1 MSSNVHP
8 LIQLLRKDRRYKIE
22 AYEFVREALS
32 YAQDVLSMGR
42 SDESEDHPSDKPE
55 KQRGESGKSRSDAG
69 KQHSETG
76 KKQSETGK
84 TRGEGEKQRRD
95 EPDRHLTGQQ
105 LCEAIRIFALE
116 QYGLLAKVVLESW
129 GLTSTSD
136 FGNVVFNMI
145 DIGLMKKSKSDRRE
159 DFDDVYAF
167 DDVFVKGFRIN
178 VMR

>member
-8 LIQLLRKDRRYKIE
+8 LIQLLRNDRRYKIE

-42 SDESEDHPSDKPE
+42 SDESEEISHE
-55 KQRGESGKSRSDAG
+55 KRG
-69 KQHSETG
+69 SETG
-76 KKQSETGK
+76 P
-84 TRGEGEKQRRD
+84 EKPKRE

-105 LCEAIRIFALE
+105 LCEAIRVFALE
-116 QYGLLAKVVLESW
+116 QFGLLAKVVLESW
-129 GLTSTSD
+129 GLHSTSD

-159 DFDDVYAF
+159 DFDNVYNFDEAF
-167 DDVFVKGFRIN
+167 VRGFRIN